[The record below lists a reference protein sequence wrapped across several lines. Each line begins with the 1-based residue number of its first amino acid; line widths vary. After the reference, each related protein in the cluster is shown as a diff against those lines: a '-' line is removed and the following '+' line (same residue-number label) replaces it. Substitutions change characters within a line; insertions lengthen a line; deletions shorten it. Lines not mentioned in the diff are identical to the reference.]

1 MSISMLQ
8 PRSGQSVPPPRPH
21 ADPWVSLCVLLLGL
35 TVVGLVLGGVLAIY
49 DWTTPGAER
58 PLFFTV
64 LGIFLAALAIPV
76 VTGAARWTRAGSR

>member
-1 MSISMLQ
+1 MSIPTLQ
-8 PRSGQSVPPPRPH
+8 PRKGHPVPPQPPH
-21 ADPWVSLCVLLLGL
+21 ADPSVSLCVLLLGL

-64 LGIFLAALAIPV
+64 LGIFFAALAIPV
-76 VTGAARWTRAGSR
+76 ITGAARWTRAGTR